1 MNYAKKVTKKISD
14 RATKFGQRE
23 EDKNIFE
30 DEIDEL
36 QKLAADN
43 MALAELAA
51 KWAADAR
58 RETMQQKDVVAELT
72 RETMSDVAESQ
83 QQSESPESSRDPSLA
98 DPDTPGRTAQVITN
112 LQEVANDNDYDF
124 KYTSSDSEENEVESE
139 DEAPAAAKKP
149 DAVPKKPPA
158 VPNVDD
164 DVSDSEENEMEFEDE
179 SPAAAKKPAAVA
191 KKPSTVPNVDDEGSS
206 ANDNKP
212 LDQLFEK
219 KVSKPQKGAATKQKK
234 RSGSLQKNKEKG
246 KQTKIV
252 AGKPAAPKKKNEKKN
267 ETRSSTSVRA
277 KCAREAQVATVAKSA
292 TTPVTRSD
300 TRKKTFTGD
309 I

>member
-14 RATKFGQRE
+14 RATKFGRS
-23 EDKNIFE
+23 EDNKNIFE

-51 KWAADAR
+51 KRAADAR
-58 RETMQQKDVVAELT
+58 RKTMQQKEVVGELN
-72 RETMSDVAESQ
+72 RNTMSDVAERQ

-98 DPDTPGRTAQVITN
+98 DPDTPGRTAQVTKN
-112 LQEVANDNDYDF
+112 LKEVAN
-124 KYTSSDSEENEVESE
+124 YTDHSYGFEYSSSNSEENELEFE
-139 DEAPAAAKKP
+139 DGSPAAARKP
-149 DAVPKKPPA
+149 AAIAKKPPE

-164 DVSDSEENEMEFEDE
+164 EVSDSEENEMEFEDE
-179 SPAAAKKPAAVA
+179 SPAAAKKPAAIA

-206 ANDNKP
+206 DNDNKP
-212 LDQLFEK
+212 LAQIFGK

-246 KQTKIV
+246 KQAKIV
-252 AGKPAAPKKKNEKKN
+252 AGKPAASKKKN
-267 ETRSSTSVRA
+267 ETRSSPSVHA
-277 KCAREAQVATVAKSA
+277 KRAREAQVATVAKSA
-292 TTPVTRSD
+292 TTLVTRSD
-300 TRKKTFTGD
+300 TRKKTQTGD

>member
-1 MNYAKKVTKKISD
+1 
-14 RATKFGQRE
+14 
-23 EDKNIFE
+23 
-30 DEIDEL
+30 
-36 QKLAADN
+36 
-43 MALAELAA
+43 
-51 KWAADAR
+51 
-58 RETMQQKDVVAELT
+58 
-72 RETMSDVAESQ
+72 
-83 QQSESPESSRDPSLA
+83 
-98 DPDTPGRTAQVITN
+98 
-112 LQEVANDNDYDF
+112 
-124 KYTSSDSEENEVESE
+124 
-139 DEAPAAAKKP
+139 
-149 DAVPKKPPA
+149 
-158 VPNVDD
+158 
-164 DVSDSEENEMEFEDE
+164 VSDSEENEMEFEDE

-212 LDQLFEK
+212 LAQLFEK
-219 KVSKPQKGAATKQKK
+219 KVSEPQKGAATKQKK

-267 ETRSSTSVRA
+267 ETRSSTSVHA

-300 TRKKTFTGD
+300 TRKKTRTGD